1 MTPRSG
7 SLAGLRLLAVFAHP
21 DDESLACGA
30 TLARCAAEGAR
41 VSLLCATL
49 GEAGRRSPGCS
60 EDVCLGAVRRAEL
73 NEASR
78 SLGIDEVILLDHPD
92 GSMNGVDQA
101 LFRHEIILTLR
112 HVRPDV
118 VITFGADG
126 LYWHPDHIVV
136 HERVTEAVQMLG
148 ASAPAL
154 FYTVF
159 PEGLMRTVVET
170 AQANPGAPANVSLWA
185 IDVDAFGAYA
195 AAPTLVVD
203 ADAVRGSKAGRAA
216 LPSQPDRRAEPLH
229 LADGG
234 AGRAAARTRVLRPL
248 GGREHCA
255 GVRRSVCRRPRRRR
269 VPRLGITSQRSPAFI
284 ISVWSF

>member
-1 MTPRSG
+1 MTRRSG

-21 DDESLACGA
+21 DDESLACGG
-30 TLARCAAEGAR
+30 TLAMCAAEGAR

-73 NEASR
+73 HEASR

-136 HERVTEAVQMLG
+136 HERVTEAVEMLG

-170 AQANPGAPANVSLWA
+170 ALSESGRARQRV
-185 IDVDAFGAYA
+185 
-195 AAPTLVVD
+195 VVD
-203 ADAVRGSKAGRAA
+203 DRRGRLRRLRCGADARRGR
-216 LPSQPDRRAEPLH
+216 
-229 LADGG
+229 
-234 AGRAAARTRVLRPL
+234 
-248 GGREHCA
+248 
-255 GVRRSVCRRPRRRR
+255 
-269 VPRLGITSQRSPAFI
+269 
-284 ISVWSF
+284 

>member
-1 MTPRSG
+1 MTRRSG

-21 DDESLACGA
+21 DDESLACGG
-30 TLARCAAEGAR
+30 TLAMCAAEGAR

-101 LFRHEIILTLR
+101 LFRHEITLTLR

-136 HERVTEAVQMLG
+136 HERVTEAVEMLG

-159 PEGLMRTVVET
+159 PEGLMRAVVET
-170 AQANPGAPANVSLWA
+170 ALANPGAPDNVSLWT
-185 IDVDAFGAYA
+185 IDVDAFGAFA
-195 AAPTLVVD
+195 AAPTLVVN
-203 ADAVRGSKAGRAA
+203 ADAYAHRKLAA
-216 LPSQPDRRAEPLH
+216 LRCHRSQIDAQSPFTWLTAEQAERL
-229 LADGG
+229 L
-234 AGRAAARTRVLRPL
+234 
-248 GGREHCA
+248 GREFF
-255 GVRRSVCRRPRRRR
+255 VRSAV
-269 VPRLGITSQRSPAFI
+269 GSAAPAFVEAFAAGPVAVEARDTPSR
-284 ISVWSF
+284 ISAAPPL

>member
-203 ADAVRGSKAGRAA
+203 ADAYADRKLAA
-216 LPSQPDRRAEPLH
+216 LRCHRSQIDAQSPFTWLTAEQAERL
-229 LADGG
+229 L
-234 AGRAAARTRVLRPL
+234 
-248 GGREHCA
+248 GREFF
-255 GVRRSVCRRPRRRR
+255 VRSAV
-269 VPRLGITSQRSPAFI
+269 GSTAPAFVEAFAAGPVAVEARDTP
-284 ISVWSF
+284 SRVSAAPPL

>member
-1 MTPRSG
+1 
-7 SLAGLRLLAVFAHP
+7 
-21 DDESLACGA
+21 
-30 TLARCAAEGAR
+30 
-41 VSLLCATL
+41 
-49 GEAGRRSPGCS
+49 
-60 EDVCLGAVRRAEL
+60 
-73 NEASR
+73 
-78 SLGIDEVILLDHPD
+78 
-92 GSMNGVDQA
+92 MNGVDQA

-136 HERVTEAVQMLG
+136 HERVTEAVEMLG

-170 AQANPGAPANVSLWA
+170 AQANPGAPDNVSLWT

-203 ADAVRGSKAGRAA
+203 ADAVRGIGSWPRCAA
-216 LPSQPDRRAEPLH
+216 IAARSTRRAP
-229 LADGG
+229 
-234 AGRAAARTRVLRPL
+234 
-248 GGREHCA
+248 
-255 GVRRSVCRRPRRRR
+255 
-269 VPRLGITSQRSPAFI
+269 SPG
-284 ISVWSF
+284 